1 MDATTVG
8 VDLAKTVFELAVANA
23 VWHVVGRKRLTRP
36 QFERFLATQPA
47 THLVMEACGT
57 AHHWTRIA
65 RTYGHRVTLLPA
77 QYVRPSVRRNKT
89 DRTDAE
95 ALLEALRSG
104 RIDQVV
110 VKTVAQQELQ
120 RRPRCDQ
127 QDGRCV
133 SPVSADTR
141 GSRCPACGAPCAR
154 TTTRPDATS
163 AMGRG
168 APAPRHAVI
177 VIDARLIRKGW
188 RRPRAV
194 LSERSP
200 RGPAETTDTG
210 SGR

>member
-1 MDATTVG
+1 MDSSRFCSRELAAPTDAHQLNKEETDMDATTVG

-23 VWHVVGRKRLTRP
+23 AWHVVGRKRLTRP

-57 AHHWTRIA
+57 AHHWARIA

-120 RRPRCDQ
+120 RRLGAISKMGDAYLRCLL
-127 QDGRCV
+127 
-133 SPVSADTR
+133 TH
-141 GSRCPACGAPCAR
+141 GA
-154 TTTRPDATS
+154 
-163 AMGRG
+163 
-168 APAPRHAVI
+168 
-177 VIDARLIRKGW
+177 
-188 RRPRAV
+188 RAV
-194 LSERSP
+194 LLAAHRAHGRRRALTRLQP
-200 RGPAETTDTG
+200 WGVGRLLRGTPLSSSTLD
-210 SGR
+210 